1 LGSQEIGTGSQSEGV
16 AAIEMQKEVTVR
28 ESKSKHQQAQECH
41 QPGENMGKLGYG
53 GKPQKAM

>member
-1 LGSQEIGTGSQSEGV
+1 
-16 AAIEMQKEVTVR
+16 MQKEVTVR